1 MNPIEL
7 NAIRLLELMVKND
20 RELFENTW
28 LQENSGLTSRDINDA
43 VDYLESIGAIE
54 VFKYMGTAP
63 FDFGNVELKSRGR
76 YIYNEIIAE
85 REANETKN
93 QELSTSLPARP
104 LNPIGSPYGFTED
117 DWDIVALQKEDAQTL
132 YVVLGMQFESSFYDN
147 NTLNRNIQAI
157 FQNALQQYNEE
168 HQDSRIEFHFE
179 GLSAG
184 LGEHLF
190 NEIARNIIG
199 ADIAVFETSDLN
211 PNVML
216 EMGVALTWGVRVLP
230 FKRKGT
236 PIPPSD
242 ISGQTWIEYEE
253 SGARIIDN
261 KLDRKLVK
269 MIERIIAAK
278 RKHTYGKRL
287 GNRLSGV

>member
-20 RELFENTW
+20 MELFENSW

-43 VDYLESIGAIE
+43 VDYLESIGAIK
-54 VFKYMGTAP
+54 VFKYIGTAP
-63 FDFGNVELKSRGR
+63 YDFGDVELKARGK
-76 YIYNEIIAE
+76 YIYHEIIAE
-85 REANETKN
+85 RESKETKA
-93 QELSTSLPARP
+93 QEGSVTLPVRP

-117 DWDIVALQKEDAQTL
+117 DWDIVALHKEDAKTL
-132 YVVLGMQFESSFYDN
+132 YVVIGMQFESSFYDSD
-147 NTLNRNIQAI
+147 TLKGNVQAT
-157 FQNALQQYNEE
+157 FQNAVKQYNE
-168 HQDSRIEFHFE
+168 HYQDSRIELHFE
-179 GLSAG
+179 WLSAG

-199 ADIAVFETSDLN
+199 ADIAVFEISDLN

-236 PIPPSD
+236 PKPPSD
-242 ISGQTWIEYEE
+242 ISGQTWIEYED
-253 SGARIIDN
+253 SAARVIDN
-261 KLDRKLVK
+261 KFDRKLVK
-269 MIERIIAAK
+269 MIERILAGK
-278 RKHTYGKRL
+278 RK
-287 GNRLSGV
+287 NP

>member
-7 NAIRLLELMVKND
+7 NAIRLLELMVKNNK
-20 RELFENTW
+20 ELFENAW
-28 LQENSGLTSRDINDA
+28 LQEHSRLTPRDINDA

-54 VFKYMGTAP
+54 VGKYIGTAP
-63 FDFGNVELKSRGR
+63 FDFGDVELKSRGR

-85 REANETKN
+85 REAKK
-93 QELSTSLPARP
+93 QESIIPLPTRP

-117 DWDIVALQKEDAQTL
+117 DWDIVALKKEDAQTL
-132 YVVLGMQFESSFYDN
+132 YVVMGMQLESSFYDSD
-147 NTLNRNIQAI
+147 TLSRNVKAI
-157 FQNALQQYNEE
+157 FQNAIQQFNDQ
-168 HQDSRIEFHFE
+168 HQDSRIELHFDR
-179 GLSAG
+179 LSAG

-242 ISGQTWIEYEE
+242 ISGQTWIDYDD
-253 SGARIIDN
+253 SGAKIIDSGLN
-261 KLDRKLVK
+261 TKLVK
-269 MIERIIAAK
+269 MIERIISRK
-278 RKHTYGKRL
+278 RR
-287 GNRLSGV
+287 NP